1 MGPMA
6 SPSPDHYLKPH
17 LSPMWQRRLRW
28 RQTQRMPPDHQR
40 GRSTGGRAQPAAGAR
55 KLLKIALIRQRY
67 TPFGGA
73 ERFVAN
79 AVRALRAEGASLT
92 IVTRHWPGGEE
103 FSPLICNPFYF
114 GSLWRDWSFSR
125 CVCRTLEK
133 KDFDLVQSHER
144 ITCCDIY
151 RAGDGVHR
159 EWLAQRRRVLD
170 PLSRLGI
177 ALNPYHHHVLSA
189 EKKLFASPQ
198 LKAVICNSNMVK
210 EEIQRHFGLPEE
222 KLHVIYSGVDLD
234 AFHLGLRELHRSAV
248 LAQYNIPPDATV
260 FLFVGS
266 GFERKGLAT
275 ALRALA
281 DLPASAHLLVVGK
294 DKKLEQFRRLAN
306 KLGVEARTRFLGGQE
321 NVKSFYGTADAFVL
335 PTLYD
340 PFPNA
345 ALEAFACGLP
355 VITSTKSGA
364 AELIHEG
371 KNGFVCDALDVA
383 GFVAAMQ
390 QIAAQGVAPYR
401 VPSRNTV
408 AELSPSAMSSRLFAL
423 YRDLLNDAR
432 IGGCL

>member
-1 MGPMA
+1 MSNGEQEDPHH
-6 SPSPDHYLKPH
+6 PSLISHHQP
-17 LSPMWQRRLRW
+17 LR
-28 RQTQRMPPDHQR
+28 
-40 GRSTGGRAQPAAGAR
+40 
-55 KLLKIALIRQRY
+55 IALIRQRY
-67 TPFGGA
+67 TSFGGA

-92 IVTRHWPGGEE
+92 IVTRRWPVGEE
-103 FSPLICNPFYF
+103 FAPLICNPFYL
-114 GSLWRDWSFSR
+114 GSLWRDWSFAR
-125 CVCRTLEK
+125 CVCRSLAK

-144 ITCCDIY
+144 ISCCDIY

-159 EWLAQRRRVLD
+159 EWLAQRRRVLG

-177 ALNPYHHHVLSA
+177 ALNPFHRHVLSA
-189 EKKLFASPQ
+189 EKHLFSSPQ
-198 LKAVICNSNMVK
+198 LKAVICNSSMVK
-210 EEIQRHFGLPEE
+210 EEIQRHFGFPEE

-234 AFHLGLRELHRSAV
+234 AFHPGLRELHRTAV
-248 LAQYNIPPDATV
+248 LAQNNIPTDATV

-275 ALRALA
+275 ALRSLVE
-281 DLPASAHLLVVGK
+281 LPSSTYLLVVGK

-321 NVKSFYGTADAFVL
+321 IVKPFYGSADAFVL

-364 AELIHEG
+364 AELIREG
-371 KNGFVCDALDVA
+371 ENGFVCDALDVA

-390 QIAAQGVAPYR
+390 QVATQRTSHYNA
-401 VPSRNTV
+401 PSRDTV
-408 AELSPSAMSSRLFAL
+408 ATLSPSAMSSRLFTL

-432 IGGCL
+432 IGVEKCV

>member
-1 MGPMA
+1 M
-6 SPSPDHYLKPH
+6 PS
-17 LSPMWQRRLRW
+17 
-28 RQTQRMPPDHQR
+28 DHQR
-40 GRSTGGRAQPAAGAR
+40 GGSVGGRAQHVVAGAR
-55 KLLKIALIRQRY
+55 KLLKIALVRQRY

-79 AVRALRAEGASLT
+79 AVRALRAEGAALT

-103 FSPLICNPFYF
+103 FSPLICNPFYL
-114 GSLWRDWSFSR
+114 GSLWRDWSFAR
-125 CVCRTLEK
+125 CVCRSLANK
-133 KDFDLVQSHER
+133 NFDLVQSHER
-144 ITCCDIY
+144 IPCCDIY

-159 EWLAQRRRVLD
+159 EWLAQRRRMLG
-170 PLSRLGI
+170 PLARLGI
-177 ALNPYHHHVLSA
+177 ALNPFHRHVLAA

-222 KLHVIYSGVDLD
+222 KLHVIYSGVDQD
-234 AFHLGLRELHRSAV
+234 IFHPGLRELHRSAV
-248 LAQYNIPPDATV
+248 LAQYNIPADATV

-281 DLPASAHLLVVGK
+281 NLPTSAHLLVVGK

-306 KLGVEARTRFLGGQE
+306 QLGIETRTRFLGGQE
-321 NVKSFYGTADAFVL
+321 NVQLFYGAADAFVL

-355 VITSTKSGA
+355 VITSSKSGA
-364 AELIHEG
+364 AELIREG
-371 KNGFVCDALDVA
+371 KNGFVRDALDVTE
-383 GFVAAMQ
+383 FVAAMR
-390 QIAAQGVAPYR
+390 QITEQGIAPYS
-401 VPSRNTV
+401 VPARNTV
-408 AELSPSAMSSRLFAL
+408 AALTPSAMSGRLFDL
-423 YRDLLNDAR
+423 YRSLLNAAR
-432 IGGCL
+432 TRAEKCV

>member
-1 MGPMA
+1 M
-6 SPSPDHYLKPH
+6 S
-17 LSPMWQRRLRW
+17 
-28 RQTQRMPPDHQR
+28 PDHQR
-40 GRSTGGRAQPAAGAR
+40 GGSAEGRTRLAIAGAR
-55 KLLKIALIRQRY
+55 KLLKIALVRQRY

-73 ERFVAN
+73 ERFVTN
-79 AVRALRAEGASLT
+79 AVRALRAEGAVLT
-92 IVTRHWPGGEE
+92 VVTRHWPGGEE
-103 FSPLICNPFYF
+103 FSPLICNPFYL
-114 GSLWRDWSFSR
+114 GSLWRDWSFAR
-125 CVCRTLEK
+125 CVCRALTN

-144 ITCCDIY
+144 IACCDIY

-159 EWLAQRRRVLD
+159 EWLAQRRRVLG

-177 ALNPYHHHVLSA
+177 ALNPFHRHVLAA

-198 LKAVICNSNMVK
+198 LKAVICNSIMVK
-210 EEIQRHFGLPEE
+210 EEIQRHFGFPEE

-234 AFHLGLRELHRSAV
+234 AFQPRLRELHRSEV
-248 LAQYNIPPDATV
+248 LAQLNIPADATV

-294 DKKLEQFRRLAN
+294 DKKLEQFRHLAN
-306 KLGVEARTRFLGGQE
+306 QLGIEARTWFLGGQE
-321 NVKSFYGTADAFVL
+321 NVQPFYGTADAFVL

-345 ALEAFACGLP
+345 ALEAFASGLP

-371 KNGFVCDALDVA
+371 ENGFVRDALDAA
-383 GFVAAMQ
+383 GFATAMHQ
-390 QIAAQGVAPYR
+390 VITRGVSSFTAS
-401 VPSRNTV
+401 SRNTV
-408 AELSPSAMSSRLFAL
+408 AELSPAAMSGQLFSL
-423 YRDLLNDAR
+423 YQSLINAAR
-432 IGGCL
+432 TRAEKCV

>member
-1 MGPMA
+1 
-6 SPSPDHYLKPH
+6 
-17 LSPMWQRRLRW
+17 
-28 RQTQRMPPDHQR
+28 MPPDHQR
-40 GRSTGGRAQPAAGAR
+40 GGSTGGRAQPAAGAR
-55 KLLKIALIRQRY
+55 KLLKIALVRQRY

-79 AVRALRAEGASLT
+79 AVRALRAEGAALT

-103 FSPLICNPFYF
+103 FAPLICNPFYL
-114 GSLWRDWSFSR
+114 GSLWRDWGFAR
-125 CVCRTLEK
+125 CVCRSLAK
-133 KDFDLVQSHER
+133 QDFDLVQSHER

-159 EWLAQRRRVLD
+159 EWLAQRRRVLG

-177 ALNPYHHHVLSA
+177 ALNPFHRHVLSA

-222 KLHVIYSGVDLD
+222 KLHVIYSGVDLNV
-234 AFHLGLRELHRSAV
+234 FHPALRELHRSAV
-248 LAQYNIPPDATV
+248 LAQYDIPADATV

-321 NVKSFYGTADAFVL
+321 NVKSFYGAADAFVL

-340 PFPNA
+340 PFPNV

-364 AELIHEG
+364 AELIREG
-371 KNGFVCDALDVA
+371 KNGFVRDALDVA
-383 GFVAAMQ
+383 GFVAAMR
-390 QIAAQGVAPYR
+390 QIATQGIAPYS

-408 AELSPSAMSSRLFAL
+408 AELSPAAMSSRLFAL

-432 IGGCL
+432 IGVEKCV

>member
-1 MGPMA
+1 M
-6 SPSPDHYLKPH
+6 S
-17 LSPMWQRRLRW
+17 
-28 RQTQRMPPDHQR
+28 PDHQR
-40 GRSTGGRAQPAAGAR
+40 SRSAGGRAQPTVARAR
-55 KLLKIALIRQRY
+55 KLLKIALVRQRY

-92 IVTRHWPGGEE
+92 IVTRRWPGGEE
-103 FSPLICNPFYF
+103 FAPLICNPFYL
-114 GSLWRDWSFSR
+114 GSLWRDWSFAR
-125 CVCRTLEK
+125 CVCSSLK
-133 KDFDLVQSHER
+133 NQNFDLVQSHER
-144 ITCCDIY
+144 ISCCDIY

-159 EWLAQRRRVLD
+159 EWLTQRRRVLG
-170 PLSRLGI
+170 PLSRLGV
-177 ALNPYHHHVLSA
+177 ALNPYHHQVLSA
-189 EKKLFASPQ
+189 EKKLFASTQ
-198 LKAVICNSNMVK
+198 LKAVICNSSMVK
-210 EEIQRHFGLPEE
+210 EEIQRYFGLPEE

-234 AFHLGLRELHRSAV
+234 AFHPGLRELHRTAV
-248 LAQYNIPPDATV
+248 LAQNNIPADATV

-306 KLGVEARTRFLGGQE
+306 KLGVEARVRFLDGQE
-321 NVKSFYGTADAFVL
+321 NVKPFYGAADAFVL

-364 AELIHEG
+364 AELIRTGE
-371 KNGFVCDALDVA
+371 NGFVYDALDVA
-383 GFVAAMQ
+383 GLVSAMR
-390 QIAAQGVAPYR
+390 QIATQGVASYSAR
-401 VPSRNTV
+401 SRDTV
-408 AELSPSAMSSRLFAL
+408 AALSPAAMSSRLFAL

-432 IGGCL
+432 ISAE